1 MLQSRRRCTK
11 NKKPQASTA
20 QQQASSLCEQ
30 TGEQVV
36 IPVPVCGMRNGELH
50 AVRQCIVTDVCMHYL
65 LMQGN
70 TRKTNMS
77 GRALLASVQNHVQL
91 CVLWLQ

>member
-11 NKKPQASTA
+11 NKKFQASIA

-36 IPVPVCGMRNGELH
+36 LVHIVRYAYELH
-50 AVRQCIVTDVCMHYL
+50 AVRRCIVTDVCMHYL
-65 LMQGN
+65 SMQDN
-70 TRKTNMS
+70 TRKTIMS
-77 GRALLASVQNHVQL
+77 GRALLASVKNHVQL
-91 CVLWLQ
+91 CVL